1 MMNLEAM
8 PILEGLLEYET
19 RNRLRFHMPGHK
31 GKGEGLEE
39 LDFIKEHLYAFDL
52 TEVEGTDSLHAPK
65 EMIARAQERLAEAY
79 GAVESRFLVN
89 GSTSGIYAAILGVT
103 RREDLV
109 LVQRNCHQSVHTALE
124 IGGLR
129 PVYLFPQ
136 AAKLFGFASGVSLSE
151 LRSVWEANPGARAVI
166 LTYPSYYGSCCDL
179 RSIADFC
186 REKSM
191 LLIVDEAHGAHFP
204 FHPALPPS
212 ALACGADVSVNS
224 FHKTLPAFTQTA
236 VLHMGESLRESCRA
250 GIRRMLSVFQSSS
263 PSYLFL
269 ASMDAA
275 RWIMQSR
282 GRRLLDELK
291 KNIEDFERRM
301 EKLPFIRLLSEGDL
315 PGERKDF
322 ARLVIKTPLS
332 GQELAGRLRE
342 SRGVE
347 AEMAEGNVILLIASV
362 MDEKED
368 FDRLAQ
374 ALFEIFAG
382 WEEKTDLSPER
393 GEKERSAREEAGE
406 KIQEKA
412 GFRGEKSER
421 ETSSKERKEKKSGE
435 FPGTRLFPRVERI
448 LYAGEVSARES
459 EEILWKEAVGRV
471 AAEKITPYPPGV
483 PLLLPGER
491 ISEEILFCLKKIKE
505 EGRTVLQEYTEDGDR
520 VRVLNV
526 DL

>member
-52 TEVEGTDSLHAPK
+52 TEVEGTDSLHAPR

-103 RREDLV
+103 GREDLV

-124 IGGLR
+124 LGGLR
-129 PVYLFPQ
+129 PVYLFPEP
-136 AAKLFGFASGVSLSE
+136 AKLFGFASGVSLSE
-151 LRSVWEANPGARAVI
+151 LQSAWEKNPGAKAVI
-166 LTYPSYYGSCCDL
+166 LTYPSYYGTCCDL

-236 VLHMGESLRESCRA
+236 VLHMGESLSESCRA
-250 GIRRMLSVFQSSS
+250 GIRRMLSVFQSTS

-282 GRRLLDELK
+282 GRLLLDELK
-291 KNIEDFERRM
+291 RNIEDFERRM
-301 EKLPFIRLLSEGDL
+301 EKLPFIRLLSERDL
-315 PGERKDF
+315 VGERKDF

-332 GQELAGRLRE
+332 GQELSRRLRE
-342 SRGVE
+342 SRGIE
-347 AEMAEGNVILLIASV
+347 AEMAEGNCVVLIASV

-368 FDRLAQ
+368 LEELAE
-374 ALFEIFAG
+374 ALSEIFAG
-382 WEEKTDLSPER
+382 WEEEIGSSAES
-393 GEKERSAREEAGE
+393 GAKEAPAKGTE
-406 KIQEKA
+406 KIREKD
-412 GFRGEKSER
+412 GVCGENRGR
-421 ETSSKERKEKKSGE
+421 ETSSKERKNKKSE
-435 FPGTRLFPRVERI
+435 ESSEKRLFPRAERV
-448 LYAGEVSARES
+448 LYAGEVAARES
-459 EEILWKEAVGRV
+459 EEIRWEEAVGRV
-471 AAEKITPYPPGV
+471 AAEKITPYPPGI

-491 ISEEILFCLKKIKE
+491 ISEEILLCLKQTKE
-505 EGRTVLQEYTEDGDR
+505 EGRTVLQEYTGEGDR

-526 DL
+526 NL